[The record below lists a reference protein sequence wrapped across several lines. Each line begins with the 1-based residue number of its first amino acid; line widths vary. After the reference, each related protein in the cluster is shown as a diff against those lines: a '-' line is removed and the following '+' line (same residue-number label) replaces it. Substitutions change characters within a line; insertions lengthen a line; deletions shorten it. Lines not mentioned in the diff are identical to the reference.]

1 LQWLVQRGP
10 HQRLRPLLLHLHLL
24 QHPRLRPLSLHLR
37 LRLLLLHPRLLLLH
51 LAKPTNCFHQLF
63 DDWLPSIK
71 LISTH

>member
-1 LQWLVQRGP
+1 
-10 HQRLRPLLLHLHLL
+10 LL
-24 QHPRLRPLSLHLR
+24 RLRPLSLRPR
-37 LRLLLLHPRLLLLH
+37 LRLLFLHPHLRLRLLLLH

>member
-1 LQWLVQRGP
+1 LS
-10 HQRLRPLLLHLHLL
+10 LRP
-24 QHPRLRPLSLHLR
+24 RLR
-37 LRLLLLHPRLLLLH
+37 LRLLLLHPRLRLRLLLLHPHLRLRLLLLH